1 MCQHKVSVWDHGTL
15 GVVFG
20 EVCLELACLSDV
32 QLCGVRDHKI
42 LSCCHIPGNSPV
54 ITKMLH

>member
-1 MCQHKVSVWDHGTL
+1 MSAQGKRVGSWHAW
-15 GVVFG
+15 VVFG

-32 QLCGVRDHKI
+32 QLCGVRDYKI
-42 LSCCHIPGNSPV
+42 LSCCHIPGNSPD